1 MFRTDI
7 CEILGIEYPIILG
20 GMLWIGKGDL
30 VAAVS
35 DAGGLGLLGAGG
47 MLVEEIVLEL
57 KNVKEKTDK
66 PFGVNIPLVRPDS
79 DEMIQAS
86 LDNGASVIATSSG
99 SPKKFTRVIQDQGGK
114 VIHVVANVTFA
125 RKCEDAGVDI
135 IAAEGYEAGG
145 HNGHDEITTMALIPQ
160 IATAVKTPVVAA
172 GGIAD
177 GRGLVAALALGAKG
191 VQMGTRFLATH
202 EASAHDNYKAAVV
215 NLSDDGTCVTGRTT
229 VGPTRAVKNRLTSMI
244 VEAELKGAKPE
255 ALFEMIGEGRSAKA
269 CIEGDCE
276 EGSLYC
282 GQIGGHI
289 KEIKSAGEVISEM
302 IREAETIVNS
312 LKKMV

>member
-1 MFRTDI
+1 MFKTEICDI
-7 CEILGIEYPIILG
+7 LKIEYPIILG
-20 GMLWIGKGDL
+20 GMLWIGKSDL

-35 DAGGLGLLGAGG
+35 NAGGLGLLGAGG
-47 MLVEEIVLEL
+47 MTIEEIVDECE
-57 KNVKEKTDK
+57 KIKEQTEK
-66 PFGVNIPLVRPDS
+66 PFGINIPLVRPDS
-79 DEMIQAS
+79 DEMIKAS
-86 LDNGASVIATSSG
+86 MANGAGVVATSSG
-99 SPKKFTRVIQDQGGK
+99 SPKKYTSMIQGSGGK

-125 RKCEDAGVDI
+125 KKSEDAGVDI

-160 IATAVKTPVVAA
+160 ITSAVETPVVAA

-177 GRGLVAALALGAKG
+177 GRGFVAALALGAKG

-202 EASAHDNYKAAVV
+202 EAAAHEKYKSYIIDLA
-215 NLSDDGTCVTGRTT
+215 DTGTCVTGRTT
-229 VGPTRAVKNRLTSMI
+229 VGPTRAIQNSLTDMI
-244 VEAELKGAKPE
+244 IKAEKEGAKPE
-255 ALFEMIGEGRSAKA
+255 ELFEMVGEGRSAKA

-289 KEIKSAGEVISEM
+289 KKIKSAKEVIDDIISEAGKVVESFRA
-302 IREAETIVNS
+302 II
-312 LKKMV
+312 